1 MMSFDKNTVKEK
13 LPLLIDKSPHH
24 NTIKEGI
31 IKENLYFSRSHYNA
45 DGSASNVKALQTDK
59 QTFSP
64 SIKLITDLVVRN
76 LVKFEG
82 RGKTWFIEDCWV
94 SLYNKGDYTIRHSH
108 NPAYW
113 SFVYFITCPRGSSPL
128 VFSTSGKRIKA
139 EEGKVVL
146 FPGWVRHHVPKNN
159 CEGRMV
165 CAGNV
170 AMKINQ

>member
-1 MMSFDKNTVKEK
+1 MFDKNIVKEK
-13 LPLLIDKSPHH
+13 LPLIIDKCPHN

-31 IKENLYFSRSHYNA
+31 IKENLYFSRSRYNA
-45 DGSASNVKALQTDK
+45 DGNATNVKALQTPQ

-76 LVKFEG
+76 LVKVEG
-82 RGKTWFIEDCWV
+82 KGKTWFIEDCWV
-94 SLYNKGDYTIRHSH
+94 SLYNKGDYAIRHSH

-170 AMKINQ
+170 AMKFNQ